1 MKKMIYAYLLMGS
14 TFSASAIPNYWSE
27 SFAQGYMEYGISNDK
42 HLSVI
47 LACNIAANDDM
58 DNGVHL
64 YQDGNP
70 IGSDNIAFIIDD
82 EVYYIPDETQT
93 RGNGNL
99 WYKFAEAI
107 AKATQFEVYVDD
119 KPIGKFQPNK
129 KNRVKIFTDFD
140 CPPLYYREIS
150 H

>member
-1 MKKMIYAYLLMGS
+1 MKKMIFACLLMGS
-14 TFSASAIPNYWSE
+14 AFTASAIPNYWSE
-27 SFAQGYMEYGISNDK
+27 SFAQGYMEYGISNDQ

-47 LACNIAANDDM
+47 LACNIAADDDT

-70 IGSDNIAFIIDD
+70 IDTDNIAFIIDD
-82 EVYYIPDETQT
+82 EVHYIPDETKT

-99 WYKFAEAI
+99 WYKFTQAI

-119 KPIGKFQPNK
+119 KPIGKFQPNE
-129 KNRVKIFTDFD
+129 KNRQKIFTDFD
-140 CPPLYYREIS
+140 CAPLFDRDFS